1 MDGTASHGRFCD
13 PEQTHRVRVQP
24 SAQSLQEFT
33 MATPAPTQ
41 PRVKSGRPVF
51 FFFPV
56 IAHDRRID
64 EAKRRAGRLG
74 FQNKSMVLIFFFFL
88 SLNNKQPGGT
98 EAPD

>member
-41 PRVKSGRPVF
+41 PGVKSGRPLF
-51 FFFPV
+51 FFFSPLLLPTIV
-56 IAHDRRID
+56 ESMRQND
-64 EAKRRAGRLG
+64 EPEGWDFKIKAW
-74 FQNKSMVLIFFFFL
+74 F
-88 SLNNKQPGGT
+88 
-98 EAPD
+98 